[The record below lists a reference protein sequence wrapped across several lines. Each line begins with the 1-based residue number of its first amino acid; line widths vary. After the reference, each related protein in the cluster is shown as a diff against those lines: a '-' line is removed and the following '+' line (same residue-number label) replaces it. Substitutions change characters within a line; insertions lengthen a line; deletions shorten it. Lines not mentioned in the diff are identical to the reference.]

1 MTARIS
7 LALERCALSNAPL
20 PFLSRRLG
28 EEGLR
33 WLASHLLAVGVV
45 LGTSVTAPT
54 NFGALWCG

>member
-7 LALERCALSNAPL
+7 LALERSRALSICNAPL

-33 WLASHLLAVGVV
+33 WLASHLAGCGCS
-45 LGTSVTAPT
+45 LGYERNSSY
-54 NFGALWCG
+54 